1 MKGDDNESRE
11 TGSFGAWRSFRGPA
25 GHPAGCIHEAGDCR
39 QICTATQKQFGK
51 TAEALKDYSSEQRDK
66 ALEKAKKSLD
76 ELDSQIS
83 AMEDDLYEKWDQMD
97 QESRN
102 TYRSNLNE
110 FRKQRSQVAEW
121 FGAMSHSAENAW
133 EDMKEG
139 SSTASA
145 ISRPL
150 LRRRG
155 AGSEFTPEKLL
166 REESPHTCCTYP
178 RKNPA
183 YGERSWFFMINSCGK
198 GMTDE

>member
-1 MKGDDNESRE
+1 MIMNPARLVALAL
-11 TGSFGAWRSFRGPA
+11 GALSAVLLVILPVAFMRRATVDRSAR
-25 GHPAGCIHEAGDCR
+25 R
-39 QICTATQKQFGK
+39 LKKQFGK

-83 AMEDDLYEKWDQMD
+83 VMEDDLYEKWDQMD

-139 SSTASA
+139 
-145 ISRPL
+145 
-150 LRRRG
+150 
-155 AGSEFTPEKLL
+155 F
-166 REESPHTCCTYP
+166 
-178 RKNPA
+178 
-183 YGERSWFFMINSCGK
+183 INSFRDLQTSFEKARSGF
-198 GMTDE
+198 